1 MALLAILLLAA
12 VVAALVVL
20 ATSSSGDK
28 IDLDQVV
35 KENVNDQIDALRQV
49 VDDLRDPAYVTGERW
64 DVLAWN
70 RLNSIFFRDYSTT
83 PPAERNLV
91 EILFSKPGNYEDP
104 LEYENI
110 ARRVLAKVRVDYSKS
125 GGNDPR
131 FEALIRRL
139 CTLSPVFR
147 RIWRA
152 PEINVRS
159 FGMHRFRH
167 PRHGDLAFE
176 HTSYVPDGHP
186 DVRVV
191 ICMPHDAQ
199 TKAAVA
205 KVWSEIAA
213 TE

>member
-1 MALLAILLLAA
+1 M
-12 VVAALVVL
+12 
-20 ATSSSGDK
+20 
-28 IDLDQVV
+28 
-35 KENVNDQIDALRQV
+35 
-49 VDDLRDPAYVTGERW
+49 
-64 DVLAWN
+64 
-70 RLNSIFFRDYSTT
+70 
-83 PPAERNLV
+83 
-91 EILFSKPGNYEDP
+91 
-104 LEYENI
+104 

-167 PRHGDLAFE
+167 PRYGDLAFE

-186 DVRVV
+186 DMRVV
-191 ICMPHDAQ
+191 VCMPHERR
-199 TKAAVA
+199 TKQAVA
-205 KVWSEIAA
+205 KVHAEIRGG
-213 TE
+213 